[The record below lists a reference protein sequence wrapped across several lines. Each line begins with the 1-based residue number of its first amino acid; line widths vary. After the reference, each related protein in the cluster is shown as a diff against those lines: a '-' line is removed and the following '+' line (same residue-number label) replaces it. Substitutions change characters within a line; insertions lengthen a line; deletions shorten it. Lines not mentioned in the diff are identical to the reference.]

1 MAGPITRAE
10 FMTTLLRL
18 MALGMRSRPTIS
30 ETKVWRAGLSKRL
43 TTPNRVE
50 IR

>member
-10 FMTTLLRL
+10 FMSTLFRL
-18 MALGMRSRPTIS
+18 MALGMSSRPTIS

-43 TTPNRVE
+43 TTPSNEANR
-50 IR
+50 